1 MMVDNMYHYTDGN
14 LRDVWLVNGYTTH
27 ETPYGKGVSF
37 HNLDGLTRAICLAL
51 IAKPRKLSGVEFRYI
66 RQNMLLSQ
74 ASLAKMLGCT
84 EQSVSLWERH
94 GNVPKLAD
102 KMLRI
107 MYTAHVQGNTT
118 VREAIERLNV
128 VDRLINPRIV
138 LQETESGQWQSRAEE
153 QAVTA

>member
-1 MMVDNMYHYTDGN
+1 MYHYTDGG
-14 LRDVWLVNGYTTH
+14 LRNVWLVNGYAIH
-27 ETPYGKGVSF
+27 DTPYGKGMSF

-84 EQSVSLWERH
+84 EQSVSLWERY
-94 GNVPKLAD
+94 GKVSVWAD
-102 KMLRI
+102 KLLRI
-107 MYTAHVQGNTT
+107 IYIAQVQGNTT
-118 VREAIERLNV
+118 VREAVERLNV
-128 VDRLINPRIV
+128 VDRLINQRIV